1 MDKIKVFEN
10 LLNKFETEEI
20 KSYCTDMIKEIP
32 DYIFTIPSSTS
43 FKYHNKTQC
52 QPHGQIFHI
61 LMFAEVMNYIL
72 GLEYVKEKTHERQ
85 RDCLRCTPIFH
96 DAIKCGL
103 NGSRYTV
110 HEHPLLAGEWV
121 RNTNVE
127 HDIDTET
134 KAYIARLCES
144 HSGEWTSTKRSKT
157 VLPKPENDEQF
168 FVHMCDYLASRSN
181 LDMIYSDEVISTLG
195 GVDIPKEE
203 LSDLDK
209 FIRAPYGNGLSP
221 ELNKE
226 VKQKQLTNIKET
238 INQKENLEQPE
249 IQKIKDFDNNKSE
262 VETGEK
268 IAQVSDEEI
277 LQAIKTLKNAGLNLT
292 VQSENQQNQYS
303 QVAQMMQYQDPKMAE
318 LSMLLGNNNNNNSGN
333 MMNMLPMLMSQ
344 AQKGQNIDPR
354 VMQAMMMNSMMSD
367 FSFNNDN
374 NRY

>member
-110 HEHPLLAGEWV
+110 HEHPLLAGGWV

-203 LSDLDK
+203 LSDIDTYILTFGK
-209 FIRAPYGNGLSP
+209 HNG
-221 ELNKE
+221 EK
-226 VKQKQLTNIKET
+226 LTDVAHTDPSYISWA
-238 INQKENLEQPE
+238 KENITREPLRTLLT
-249 IQKIKDFDNNKSE
+249 KI
-262 VETGEK
+262 
-268 IAQVSDEEI
+268 
-277 LQAIKTLKNAGLNLT
+277 
-292 VQSENQQNQYS
+292 
-303 QVAQMMQYQDPKMAE
+303 
-318 LSMLLGNNNNNNSGN
+318 
-333 MMNMLPMLMSQ
+333 
-344 AQKGQNIDPR
+344 
-354 VMQAMMMNSMMSD
+354 
-367 FSFNNDN
+367 
-374 NRY
+374 